1 MMGKKKTFIKTDL
14 SIPVVNNQ
22 RSNTNQKCVIT
33 DRLPPDVTK
42 VDIGKNPTRMRWV
55 DFERW
60 YRANIDE
67 IAYACQR
74 QIERFVL
81 RQDRDIEPSTV
92 ASLCKGGLKHFLDY
106 AMLRAKAYDREL
118 RLADINRNLI
128 DGFLGYLSDLAIS
141 RQSQRSTF
149 TAAKSILMALC
160 TRGLIAYVDS
170 GDDATFPKNP
180 FPNTP
185 KPDGETAIPKSQ
197 RQEVAAA
204 LKSAIAPIWEDG
216 VIVTSSLLSYAL
228 LTVALH
234 TGKNTTPLLEMDRN
248 CLRPHPKD
256 DLTFLVLWKRRGHT
270 SYKST
275 LRSPTPEERT
285 LESTPTVR
293 TNIELLIRRVLHL
306 TSVLLADAP
315 ESLANR
321 AWIYRAQASARG
333 SVVELS
339 DGMLKFAIDKL
350 VKQYG
355 LTDTDGKPL
364 RLNVSR
370 LRKTFANRVY
380 ELLGG
385 NIQLTAIALGN
396 TPAVAEQA
404 YLRPT
409 VESKRNWKFMG
420 EFLVKEL
427 MTKTIGETFHTTPV
441 GKCRDPQEG
450 QFAPKSAGAACFSF
464 LNCVRCKHYAV
475 TGDDLYKLFSF
486 YYRIYSERSNMGKLR
501 WEKELSHIPRL
512 IDNYIIAEGLRR
524 KVFKPSDVEAARI
537 RAKNTL
543 HPFWACDTLSS
554 LEAFA

>member
-1 MMGKKKTFIKTDL
+1 MGKKKTFIKTDL

-22 RSNTNQKCVIT
+22 RSNTNQECVII

-42 VDIGKNPTRMRWV
+42 VDIGKNPTRTRWV

-149 TAAKSILMALC
+149 TAAKSMLMALC

-185 KPDGETAIPKSQ
+185 KPDGETAIPKRQ

-256 DLTFLVLWKRRGHT
+256 DLTFLVLWKRRGYT

-275 LRSPTPEERT
+275 LRSPTSEERT

-321 AWIYRAQASARG
+321 AWIYRAQACARG

-339 DGMLKFAIDKL
+339 DGMLKFAINKL

-524 KVFKPSDVEAARI
+524 KVFKPSDVEAAQI